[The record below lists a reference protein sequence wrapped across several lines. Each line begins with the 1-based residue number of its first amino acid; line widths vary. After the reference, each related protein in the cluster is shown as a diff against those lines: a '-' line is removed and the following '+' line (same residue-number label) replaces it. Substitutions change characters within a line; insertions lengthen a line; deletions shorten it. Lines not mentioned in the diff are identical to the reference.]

1 MCQRSRGILDE
12 FQWQGHRLIVAHRSD
27 SAMEMG
33 RRRDERIAELET
45 AVARLAGKL
54 DRQDCGG
61 RYKGRRF
68 SDSVAKARF

>member
-1 MCQRSRGILDE
+1 
-12 FQWQGHRLIVAHRSD
+12 
-27 SAMEMG
+27 MEMG

-54 DRQDCGG
+54 DGQDCGG